1 MARQSNISTPL
12 AAFCR
17 LPLVSMYVAYAPKC
31 LINLAALT
39 FFPLTK
45 PYIPLPYLPY
55 ARIFSLTVLLTS
67 QTKNHRYQQ
76 LLAMIFF
83 VLGVLVMA
91 KFSHLLSV

>member
-1 MARQSNISTPL
+1 MARQSNTSTSL

-17 LPLVSMYVAYAPKC
+17 LPLVSMYVAYAPKY

-45 PYIPLPYLPY
+45 SYRQLPYLPY
-55 ARIFSLTVLLTS
+55 AGLSSLTALLTS

>member
-1 MARQSNISTPL
+1 MARQSNTSTSL

-17 LPLVSMYVAYAPKC
+17 LPLVSMYVAYAPKY

-45 PYIPLPYLPY
+45 SYRQLPYLPY
-55 ARIFSLTVLLTS
+55 AGLSSLTALLTS

-76 LLAMIFF
+76 LLAMIF
-83 VLGVLVMA
+83 
-91 KFSHLLSV
+91 LS

>member
-17 LPLVSMYVAYAPKC
+17 MPLVSMYVAYAPKY